1 MPSQKASNLVYH
13 VFPGKQGKDTKK
25 PKIVKNFF
33 DIFSL
38 LNFSPEI
45 RNFPKIRALMKEAE
59 LFGNPLAQKRCGLFD
74 ERQLIRRIEMLDGEI
89 TVVIARF

>member
-13 VFPGKQGKDTKK
+13 VFHGKQGKDTKK

-33 DIFSL
+33 NIIFL
-38 LNFSPEI
+38 LKFSPEI
-45 RNFPKIRALMKEAE
+45 RIFPKIRALMKEAE

-74 ERQLIRRIEMLDGEI
+74 ER
-89 TVVIARF
+89 